1 MFEFRAGRVME
12 VAPMHSRTVLSSSCH
27 VLLVFPRFFADTFWS
42 FRVTCEVLNVRH
54 PAPPLGLITVAA
66 LLPSTW
72 QVRLIDCNVETLTD
86 DDIAKAD
93 LVMTGGMFRQRPD
106 ALAIVER
113 CRACGTPVAVGGPD
127 ATSSPEYFRRANF
140 LVIGEAEPVMAQFI
154 AAWNNGEREGEF
166 SAEKFTADVTASPL
180 PRFDL
185 LNFGHYLFV
194 NVQYSRGCPFNC
206 EFCDIIEL
214 YGRVPRT
221 KTIAQVLAELD
232 RLYALG
238 YRGHIDFVDD
248 NLVGNK
254 KALRQFLP
262 ALIAWQKAHGFP
274 FEFSTEAS
282 VNIADD
288 DRVLEM
294 LRNANFFTL
303 FIGIES
309 PDTETLIAARKKQ
322 NTRRNL
328 VASINKIYASGMS
341 VMAGFILGFDG
352 ERKRVAEGIVDCIEE
367 SAIPVCMVGLLSALP
382 NTQLTRRLAGE
393 NRLGERYDRPYIDG
407 SGDHCTDGLNFV
419 TARPRREILADYLTV
434 LERIYTPEAFFARV
448 RAVARRLQN
457 TRSVLS
463 PSGGAARDIYRLTRV
478 LWAMTVRQPSLA
490 SHVLYTLGDCAWHNA
505 GALRNVVKMMALY
518 LHLGPFAGKV
528 AVVVRKQ
535 IDQLDREAQALGA
548 APPVAIGSQRD
559 LDLQRLPTPSF

>member
-1 MFEFRAGRVME
+1 MD
-12 VAPMHSRTVLSSSCH
+12 VAPMHSGNLLSSSCR

-42 FRVTCEVLNVRH
+42 FRVTCEVVGVRH

-66 LLPSTW
+66 MLPSTW

-127 ATSSPEYFRRANF
+127 VTSSPECFRRANF
-140 LVIGEAEPVMAQFI
+140 LVLGEAEPVMAQFI

-185 LNFGHYLFV
+185 LNFRHYLFV

-238 YRGHIDFVDD
+238 YRGHVDFVDD

-282 VNIADD
+282 INIADD
-288 DRVLEM
+288 DRVLAM
-294 LRNANFFTL
+294 LRNANFFSL

-309 PDTETLIAARKKQ
+309 PDTDTLIAARKKQ

-328 VASINKIYASGMS
+328 VASINKIYAAGIS

-352 ERKRVAEGIVDCIEE
+352 EGNRVAEGIVDCIEE
-367 SAIPVCMVGLLSALP
+367 SAIPVSMVGLLSALP
-382 NTQLTRRLAGE
+382 NTQLTRRLASE
-393 NRLGERYDRPYIDG
+393 NRLGEWYDRPFTDG
-407 SGDHCTDGLNFV
+407 SGDHCTDGLNFA

-434 LERIYTPEAFFARV
+434 LERIYTPEAFFVRV
-448 RAVARRLQN
+448 RAVARRLQ
-457 TRSVLS
+457 TKGSVLS

-490 SHVLYTLGDCAWHNA
+490 RHLLHTLGDCAWHNA

-528 AVVVRKQ
+528 AVIVRKQ
-535 IDQLDREAQALGA
+535 IDQLDREGQAWGA
-548 APPVAIGSQRD
+548 APPVEIGSQHD
-559 LDLQRLPTPSF
+559 LDIQRLPTPSF